1 MDEKRERELAIRLG
15 QAIAKERARCGLTQ
29 GEVGEKIGIG
39 TEQVS
44 RIERGT
50 TFPSVRRLVEF
61 AELFNC
67 SVDTLVRR
75 GSDLL
80 PDQEALFHDMLA
92 GLKDKRD
99 REFLLSLAEQ
109 LSAHLGWKDAPCKG
123 RRES

>member
-1 MDEKRERELAIRLG
+1 MDVDQKRERELAIRLG

-29 GEVGEKIGIG
+29 GEVSERIGIG

-44 RIERGT
+44 RIERGM

-80 PDQEALFHDMLA
+80 PDQEAMFHDILA
-92 GLKDKRD
+92 GMKDTRD

-109 LSAHLGWKDAPCKG
+109 FSTHMGGKKH
-123 RRES
+123 

>member
-1 MDEKRERELAIRLG
+1 MDQKRERELAIRLG

-29 GEVGEKIGIG
+29 GEVSERIGIG

-44 RIERGT
+44 RIERGM
-50 TFPSVRRLVEF
+50 TFPSVRRLVEL

-80 PDQEALFHDMLA
+80 PDQEAVFRDILA
-92 GLKDKRD
+92 GMKDKRD

-109 LSAHLGWKDAPCKG
+109 FSMHMGEK
-123 RRES
+123 RR